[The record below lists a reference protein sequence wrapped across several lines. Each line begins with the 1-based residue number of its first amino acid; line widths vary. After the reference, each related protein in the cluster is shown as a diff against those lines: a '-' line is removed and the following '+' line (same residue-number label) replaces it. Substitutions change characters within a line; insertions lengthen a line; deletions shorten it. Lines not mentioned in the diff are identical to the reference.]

1 MNKSFF
7 NIEGT
12 SADIEE
18 LNNIIKKNIEQKE
31 KEGIYTE
38 LNIKEITKIPFIDI
52 EDEREFMRY
61 YLNVI
66 NKSWAIDINDFE
78 IPQKNGLSG
87 KIELK
92 LKQIIW
98 KLLKF
103 YTYRL
108 FSQQIEFNSQ
118 IRNTLIAVQKEVSQK
133 LNAVERQLKQLNL
146 ANLE

>member
-7 NIEGT
+7 SIEGT
-12 SADIEE
+12 SANIEE
-18 LNNIIKKNIEQKE
+18 LNNIIEKNIEQKE
-31 KEGIYTE
+31 KEGIYNE
-38 LNIKEITKIPFIDI
+38 LNIKEITKVPFIDI

-66 NKSWAIDINDFE
+66 NTSWAIDINDFE

-92 LKQIIW
+92 LKKIIW

-133 LNAVERQLKQLNL
+133 LDTVEKQLKELKHSN
-146 ANLE
+146 